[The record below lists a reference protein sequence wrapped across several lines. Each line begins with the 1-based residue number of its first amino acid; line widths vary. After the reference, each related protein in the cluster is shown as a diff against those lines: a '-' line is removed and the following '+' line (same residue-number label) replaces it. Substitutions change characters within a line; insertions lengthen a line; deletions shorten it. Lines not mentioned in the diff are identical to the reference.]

1 MKPTQTCTGGRVYGL
16 TDRLLMAL
24 DGALKGAAPRTRTG
38 AHNPGVDVPLP
49 ELSPAERRSSAAMMR
64 VNHTGE
70 VCAQAL
76 YRAQAAWSTDPVV
89 RGMLEHAA
97 DEEAAHLAWCAERL
111 EELDSRPSRLD
122 PLWFGGAYAIGS
134 GFAVLGDEW
143 SMGFLDETERQVVDR
158 AVALAAEVLD
168 PRHRGHEPR
177 VPAGEARGI
186 QEDPGR
192 RRLTGQGLC
201 QGTKLREP
209 GRSVPRSRHPKPHL
223 PGTIA
228 FQFKLCR

>member
-76 YRAQAAWSTDPVV
+76 YSAQAAWSTDPVV

-97 DEEAAHLAWCAERL
+97 AEEAAHLAWCAERL

-122 PLWFGGAYAIGS
+122 PLWFAGAYAIGS

-143 SMGFLDETERQVVDR
+143 SMGFLDETERQVVDHLEDHLARLPR
-158 AVALAAEVLD
+158 ADRRSAAILRQMQRD
-168 PRHRGHEPR
+168 
-177 VPAGEARGI
+177 EARHAANAVRHGA
-186 QEDPGR
+186 
-192 RRLTGQGLC
+192 RRL
-201 QGTKLREP
+201 P
-209 GRSVPRSRHPKPHL
+209 L
-223 PGTIA
+223 PARLLMKAQAAVMKFVAARI
-228 FQFKLCR
+228 